1 MSDFWERNK
10 GSITSGLKKTGKAGL
25 SGTKYVAKTGY
36 QAGKKNW
43 NSNKKNKTGKK
54 PDEENFDD
62 ELDDHSR
69 YYPSYSSHS
78 MNPSAF
84 PPPPS
89 RTNPSQN
96 ISGEN
101 TSVPPP
107 LQPSTQQPAYQQPAY
122 QQPVYTVQDSQ
133 QGQFGVQQPSM
144 PPLHPGD
151 QQYPSQYGH
160 EEAPRVTSQQQTTQ
174 TSYQQSFPPL
184 PPRSSQAIKQPPV
197 PPRSG
202 YQRSSLPQ
210 SQMGYQQPPAL
221 SQTEYQ
227 PQPPA
232 QSSYQQFPAQHVHSV
247 SPPQRSSNQNSTPI
261 QPQSTANSQ
270 TRPYDLTAPHIKQR
284 FEIPSVDLANLPSP
298 PTHRDRNSQ
307 SKTRESSP
315 GPRPQNTMLGSSPPP
330 TYENSQRTAQ
340 NTSLSSLVPPSVQSP
355 STPHTESTSFLPG
368 SNAPLPPMRP
378 KSNQPAMVDPSLFPP
393 PPRPKQTVST
403 ERELLLKNQDSSAG
417 PIPHGRLAGSK
428 TPPPPV
434 KPKPSNL
441 TARSGT
447 AASSKSTPAASVDS
461 ISQELSRV
469 QLKKGNSKYTQ
480 EPTPSKLPP
489 PAVPKKNV
497 TLDKTGSSLPPN
509 KNNSLKSPTDQQEV
523 NPFERYLKS
532 AVPAENDR
540 LHKPI

>member
-10 GSITSGLKKTGKAGL
+10 GTITSGLKKTGKVGL

-43 NSNKKNKTGKK
+43 NNNKKNKAGKK

-69 YYPSYSSHS
+69 YHPSYSSHS

-84 PPPPS
+84 PPPPN

-96 ISGEN
+96 TAGGH
-101 TSVPPP
+101 TSVQPP
-107 LQPSTQQPAYQQPAY
+107 LQPSTQQPAY

-133 QGQFGVQQPSM
+133 QGQFGVQHPSM
-144 PPLHPGD
+144 SPYHPGY
-151 QQYPSQYGH
+151 QQYPSQYGY
-160 EEAPRVTSQQQTTQ
+160 EEPPRATSQQQATQ
-174 TSYQQSFPPL
+174 NNYQQSLPPV

-227 PQPPA
+227 QQPPA
-232 QSSYQQFPAQHVHSV
+232 QSSYQQFPVQHVDSAL
-247 SPPQRSSNQNSTPI
+247 PPQRSSNQNSTPI

-270 TRPYDLTAPHIKQR
+270 TRPYDLTAPHVKQR
-284 FEIPSVDLANLPSP
+284 FEMPSVDLANLPSP

-315 GPRPQNTMLGSSPPP
+315 GLQSQKTKLGSSPPL
-330 TYENSQRTAQ
+330 TFENSQNTTQ
-340 NTSLSSLVPPSVQSP
+340 NTSLSSLVPPSAQSA
-355 STPHTESTSFLPG
+355 STLNTETASFQPG
-368 SNAPLPPMRP
+368 SNVRPPMKP

-393 PPRPKQTVST
+393 PPRPKQTAST
-403 ERELLLKNQDSSAG
+403 ERELLLKNQDSSAA

-441 TARSGT
+441 TAKSGT
-447 AASSKSTPAASVDS
+447 AASSKSTPAESVDS

-469 QLKKGNSKYTQ
+469 QLKKANSRYAQ

-497 TLDKTGSSLPPN
+497 TLDKTGSSLAPN
-509 KNNSLKSPTDQQEV
+509 KNNSLKSPTDQQDA